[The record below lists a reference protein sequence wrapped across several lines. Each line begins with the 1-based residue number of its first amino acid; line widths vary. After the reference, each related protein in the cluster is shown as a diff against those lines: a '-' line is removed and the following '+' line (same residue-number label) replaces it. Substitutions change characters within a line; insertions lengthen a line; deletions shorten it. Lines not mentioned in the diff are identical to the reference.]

1 MADLEF
7 TVPEFNLLLSLVHL
21 RGSGTTTDFRSVFG
35 YQKVETKAQK
45 GLSERGLVSIDRGV
59 RPYVYELTDPG
70 WLTARKLLSEPA
82 PGGVSQRTARIL
94 WAVIGDFA
102 THMDR
107 TGTELADLY
116 PPRFENGLAEPI
128 RNAYAELVG
137 PNAEWVPLRRLRDRL
152 DGIDREDL
160 DQALGELLA
169 RHEIRLI
176 PESNQKT
183 LTEADRAAAIRLGNK
198 DRHLIAIESL

>member
-116 PPRFENGLAEPI
+116 PARSDATVSEQIKEAYLAAVDEPEAWLPLRELRELLTEADRKAIDRALAELH
-128 RNAYAELVG
+128 A
-137 PNAEWVPLRRLRDRL
+137 
-152 DGIDREDL
+152 
-160 DQALGELLA
+160 A
-169 RHEIRLI
+169 REIRLI

-183 LTEADRAAAIRLGNK
+183 LTDADREAALWLGGEY
-198 DRHLIAIESL
+198 RHLIAIEAR

>member
-21 RGSGTTTDFRSVFG
+21 RGSGTTTDFRTAFG
-35 YQKVETKAQK
+35 FKDVETNTQK

-59 RPYVYELTDPG
+59 RPYVYELTDAG
-70 WLTARKLLSEPA
+70 WLSARKLLSEPA
-82 PGGVSQRTARIL
+82 PAGVSKRTARIL

-116 PPRFENGLAEPI
+116 PARSEATVSEQVKDAYLSAVGEPEAWLPLRELRELLTDADREAVDRALAELH
-128 RNAYAELVG
+128 A
-137 PNAEWVPLRRLRDRL
+137 
-152 DGIDREDL
+152 
-160 DQALGELLA
+160 A
-169 RHEIRLI
+169 REIRLI

-183 LTEADRAAAIRLGNK
+183 LTDADREAALWLGGEH
-198 DRHLIAIESL
+198 RHLIAIEAR

>member
-59 RPYVYELTDPG
+59 RPYVYELTDAG

-102 THMDR
+102 SHMER

-116 PPRFENGLAEPI
+116 PARSDATVSEQIKEAYLAAVDEPEAWLPLRELRELLTEADRKAIDRALAELH
-128 RNAYAELVG
+128 A
-137 PNAEWVPLRRLRDRL
+137 
-152 DGIDREDL
+152 
-160 DQALGELLA
+160 A
-169 RHEIRLI
+169 REIRLI

-183 LTEADRAAAIRLGNK
+183 LTDADREAALWLGGEY
-198 DRHLIAIESL
+198 RHLIAIEAR